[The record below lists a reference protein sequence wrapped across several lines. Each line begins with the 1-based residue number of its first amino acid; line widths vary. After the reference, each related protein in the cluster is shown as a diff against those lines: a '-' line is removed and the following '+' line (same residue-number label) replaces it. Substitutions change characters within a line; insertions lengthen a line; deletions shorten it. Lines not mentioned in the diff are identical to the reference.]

1 MRCIGCR
8 DRWIVPM
15 FVLLLV
21 SLRGGGGGG
30 VMMRGAVMDA
40 VMLIVRMS
48 SGVGFAALFETP

>member
-1 MRCIGCR
+1 
-8 DRWIVPM
+8 M

-21 SLRGGGGGG
+21 SLRGG